1 MQEVIENRN
10 IVKLNGICYRV
21 FLRKGHNI
29 YVYLR
34 EVNGKYIMSDENERL
49 LVDINTLILASED
62 EVLAF
67 ENEEK
72 EYLREPLGLFSIVK
86 YENILYQIIHYYG
99 TTARLT
105 NVDNQ
110 LLVNEEGNCVN
121 VDISFLS
128 LATIEEE
135 IWFRNESIKNSL
147 IEGRSYY
154 EVCTVRSSEESK
166 VIKFMV
172 KEITYKG
179 VWYTTWK
186 DLYHDFIYV
195 VEESNR
201 VDFRRTPNDLYKD
214 KEIYLTESEALL
226 RAKAKTLQSK
236 EKYAKEM
243 FNSFY
248 ELLDEFDELNLA
260 QGDELPFTILK
271 LNGDLIFKDNINE
284 KHNSIYKPIK

>member
-1 MQEVIENRN
+1 MQEVIKNKY

-34 EVNGKYIMSDENERL
+34 EVNGKYVMSDKNERL
-49 LVDINTLILASED
+49 LVDVNNLILANED
-62 EVLAF
+62 EILAF
-67 ENEEK
+67 ENKEK

-86 YENILYQIIHYYG
+86 YENTLYQITHYYG
-99 TTARLT
+99 TTTHLT

-110 LLVNEEGNCVN
+110 LLVNEKGNCVN

-154 EVCTVRSSEESK
+154 EVCTVVSSEESK
-166 VIKFMV
+166 VIKFMI

-186 DLYHDFIYV
+186 ELYHTFHYV
-195 VEESNR
+195 VPETNR
-201 VDFRRTPNDLYKD
+201 VDFRRTPDDLYKD
-214 KEIYLTESEALL
+214 KEIYLTENEALL
-226 RAKAKTLQSK
+226 RAKTKTLQSK

-248 ELLDEFDELNLA
+248 ELLDEYDELNLA
-260 QGDELPFTILK
+260 HGDELPFTISK
-271 LNGDLIFKDNINE
+271 SNGNLIFRDNINE
-284 KHNSIYKPIK
+284 KHNSIYNPLK